1 MDKVVIIDAEKFAE
15 YDNKFRQM
23 ADDIE
28 FLRKKAQVSSKALY
42 TNKDVMMLF
51 DVTPNTLKNYR
62 NTGQLGFSKVG
73 DKYFYTPDDI
83 ALFLSKSHREA
94 FY

>member
-23 ADDIE
+23 ADDID
-28 FLRKKAQVSSKALY
+28 FLRKKVQVTSKALY
-42 TNKDVMMLF
+42 TNKEVMMLF

-62 NTGQLGFSKVG
+62 NTGQLG
-73 DKYFYTPDDI
+73 
-83 ALFLSKSHREA
+83 LSLIHI
-94 FY
+94 